1 MPLSPTL
8 AYLESIFPGQAL
20 IPAIK
25 AGETLGYAH
34 STSRNMLVAGKFP
47 IPTFLIGNKRVC
59 RKTDVSDFIDAAAG
73 TRGRGKPRGST
84 KAARLE
90 RLAAAEATA

>member
-1 MPLSPTL
+1 MSLSPTM

-25 AGETLGYAH
+25 AGEVLGYAI
-34 STSRNMLVAGKFP
+34 STTRNKLMVGEFP
-47 IPTFLIGNKRVC
+47 IQTILIGNKRLC
-59 RKTDVSDFIDAAAG
+59 RKTDLADYIDNLVNK
-73 TRGRGKPRGST
+73 RGPGRPKGST

-90 RLAAAEATA
+90 RLAAAEASA